1 MSDVI
6 DLGMEKI
13 KRDPETLRLKLFSDS
28 IDIMVTNA
36 VKDGSDP
43 VAVAAILLNRFKAA
57 AEAAS
62 REKGMDVTAMLKRTF
77 L

>member
-1 MSDVI
+1 MSDII

-13 KRDPETLRLKLFSDS
+13 KRDPETLRLKLFSDN

-36 VKDGSDP
+36 IRDGSDP
-43 VAVAAILLNRFKAA
+43 IAVAAILLNRFKAA

-62 REKGMDVTAMLKRTF
+62 REKGVDVTAMLKRTF